1 LGLFGDA
8 ASATIVSSEGN
19 GELLASKLGADGSG
33 GTFLISGNN
42 LPQHPF
48 LPEDW
53 RDHYPPRFEWE
64 SIQIYMAGSDVYRFA
79 VTTMPKSILD
89 VLEEADL
96 SIEEMDYLIPHQ
108 ANYRI
113 LEASARRLDYPIEK
127 VYTGLQTTGNTS
139 SAGLGVGIDECLR
152 DGRIKKGDIVGLTGF
167 GGGLTYGAL
176 LLKI

>member
-1 LGLFGDA
+1 
-8 ASATIVSSEGN
+8 
-19 GELLASKLGADGSG
+19 
-33 GTFLISGNN
+33 
-42 LPQHPF
+42 
-48 LPEDW
+48 
-53 RDHYPPRFEWE
+53 
-64 SIQIYMAGSDVYRFA
+64 MAGSDVYRFA

-152 DGRIKKGDIVGLTGF
+152 DGRIKKAT
-167 GGGLTYGAL
+167 
-176 LLKI
+176 